1 MWLELLSCKHC
12 STGRFP
18 GPSQS
23 HAGPS
28 GKFPESPAPQ
38 GLRKPVV
45 LCKIVEMIIF
55 IIKPTLIVSLNIFK
69 IIRLLVDF

>member
-1 MWLELLSCKHC
+1 M
-12 STGRFP
+12 
-18 GPSQS
+18 
-23 HAGPS
+23 
-28 GKFPESPAPQ
+28 
-38 GLRKPVV
+38 V